1 MEDAIKLRIKTLDG
15 REHAVEIE
23 RRSTITELKEKIESL
38 TGVAQGSQRIIF
50 QGRILT
56 DDLTIGTSGLENNS
70 AVHLVERIPPV
81 SSDSSA
87 QGSYSEIDANRDE
100 KNGFLNSS
108 HKQRKMR
115 SIRAKMR
122 VNGGPV
128 T

>member
-15 REHAVEIE
+15 REHSVEIE
-23 RRSTITELKEKIESL
+23 RRSTIIELKEKIESL

-81 SSDSSA
+81 SSDNA
-87 QGSYSEIDANRDE
+87 QGSYSEITRNSG
-100 KNGFLNSS
+100 KIGFLNS
-108 HKQRKMR
+108 HKQQKMR
-115 SIRAKMR
+115 NIQAKMQ
-122 VNGGPV
+122 VNDGPV